1 NWGGRW
7 GRANVATHLGEVN
20 VELNSFDNADVTI
33 HEFLNRWRELVGE
46 IPEAVELKFDFNSEN
61 QKESINIELTS
72 ADHSI
77 MPEAAKVIKNELG
90 KYDGVYD
97 IVDSYRLGK
106 EEIQIAIKPNAEHLG
121 LSIKDLAQQIRQ
133 GFHGIEAQRIQRGK
147 DDIRVIVRYPK
158 KFRRSIVDIE
168 NMFIRTPDG
177 AEIPFSSVAEVTFGR
192 GLSDIQRHNR
202 KRTLQITASID
213 TAVASSKE
221 IMKQFERT
229 KVFQNVEKKYPGLS
243 VDTFGAQKA
252 KKEFIGTL
260 ARNFL
265 LALIVIYALMAI
277 PFSSYLQPL
286 IVMIAIPFGFVGAI
300 YGHMIIGI
308 DLSLLSMTGIVA
320 VTGIVVN
327 DSLVLMDFI
336 NRQRL
341 DGKSINTAIRMA
353 GEVRFRPIL
362 LTSITTFVGLTPLM
376 MESNAHAQHLIP
388 MAVSMAY
395 GVAFATIVTL
405 ILVPVCYAILHDIIG
420 RFKLEKED
428 NIFDFTSTTEI
439 VKKYVINDSR
449 DPAFALNNSDLNF
462 DDLSDDIQD
471 KKQRN
476 TQQRTQLNDEQNI
489 DSPLNKETFSNDEFD
504 KKDMLGRKPT
514 IVQKHTENN
523 NQIDTENLLADQE
536 KSELDKISQMIEA
549 EVYQV
554 KNDEF
559 SNEQYEKIVKEK
571 FDKISNFETLIQTK
585 INSFKFETRFS
596 ELAFVVPSSDE
607 FDFFIYQVIMGNK
620 TVFEQYK
627 VPDIHGQFFERVLQS
642 SQILAVNSENAK
654 QYERFMTHDFKGFIA
669 TDSFIAMSV
678 YLMDHPMGIIYAI
691 PEDPNKQ
698 CSKNDYEEFQR
709 LVTHFYK
716 GIETMVDI
724 V

>member
-1 NWGGRW
+1 
-7 GRANVATHLGEVN
+7 
-20 VELNSFDNADVTI
+20 
-33 HEFLNRWRELVGE
+33 VGE
-46 IPEAVELKFDFNSEN
+46 IPEAVVLKFDFNSEN

-77 MPEAAKVIKNELG
+77 MPEAAKIIKDELV
-90 KYDGVYD
+90 KYDGVFD

-168 NMFIRTPDG
+168 NMFIKTVDG
-177 AEIPFSSVAEVTFGR
+177 TEIPFSSVAEVTFGR
-192 GLSDIQRHNR
+192 GLSDIQRNDR
-202 KRTLQITASID
+202 KRTLHITASID

-221 IMKQFERT
+221 IMMQFERT
-229 KVFQNVEKKYPGLS
+229 KVFESLEKQYAGLS
-243 VDTFGAQKA
+243 VGTFGAQKA
-252 KKEFIGTL
+252 KKEFLITL

-327 DSLVLMDFI
+327 DSLVLMDYI
-336 NRQRL
+336 NRQRQN
-341 DGKSINTAIRMA
+341 GKAINTAIRMA

-376 MESNAHAQHLIP
+376 METNAHAQHLIP

-405 ILVPVCYAILHDIIG
+405 ILVPVCYAILHDIID
-420 RFKLEKED
+420 RFKLD
-428 NIFDFTSTTEI
+428 NEENLFDFTSTTDI
-439 VKKYVINDSR
+439 VRKYVNNDEHE
-449 DPAFALNNSDLNF
+449 PAYALDGIYDDASNHKKSDVFQQKRSYSDEVDTHSSPTVKSNPEQ
-462 DDLSDDIQD
+462 DLFVGHEPESNQIANDESD
-471 KKQRN
+471 KLN
-476 TQQRTQLNDEQNI
+476 TQD
-489 DSPLNKETFSNDEFD
+489 
-504 KKDMLGRKPT
+504 
-514 IVQKHTENN
+514 
-523 NQIDTENLLADQE
+523 LLADQE
-536 KSELDKISQMIEA
+536 ETELEKIARSMEEEVSQVVNSA
-549 EVYQV
+549 E
-554 KNDEF
+554 
-559 SNEQYEKIVKEK
+559 SNEKIIKDK

-585 INSFKFETRFS
+585 IDNFKFETRFS
-596 ELAFVVPSSDE
+596 EISFVVPSSDE
-607 FDFFIYQVIMGNK
+607 FDYFVYQVMMGNK
-620 TVFEQYK
+620 TVFEQYR
-627 VPDIHGQFFERVLQS
+627 VPDAHGQFFERVLQS
-642 SQILAVNSENAK
+642 SQVLAINSSNAS
-654 QYERFMTHDFKGFIA
+654 QYERFMTHELKGFISS
-669 TDSFIAMSV
+669 DSFIIMSV

-691 PEDPNKQ
+691 PEDPDKQ
-698 CSKNDYEEFQR
+698 CTKSDFEAFQE
-709 LVTHFYK
+709 LSTHFYK